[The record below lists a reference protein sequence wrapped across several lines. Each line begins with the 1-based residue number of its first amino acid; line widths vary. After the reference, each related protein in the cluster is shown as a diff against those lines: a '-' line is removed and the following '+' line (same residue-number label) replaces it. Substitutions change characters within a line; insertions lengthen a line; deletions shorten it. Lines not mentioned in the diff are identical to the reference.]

1 MDALYI
7 SDTSANAYVSG
18 GQQHVVAAIAH
29 RRSRFFPDSPTIY
42 ETVKL
47 TADQQ
52 WLFDFRGKLE
62 DLGRILMVPPGLP
75 PGRLAT
81 LQAAVKATLADP
93 ALLAEGERSQR
104 YIDYL
109 DAVTTRRNAQ
119 AVVSELSAGER
130 KRVQDIL
137 AKAR

>member
-1 MDALYI
+1 MGR
-7 SDTSANAYVSG
+7 VK
-18 GQQHVVAAIAH
+18 
-29 RRSRFFPDSPTIY
+29 SRFFPDAPTIY
-42 ETVKL
+42 EAVKL
-47 TADQQ
+47 TSDQQ

-62 DLGRILMVPPGLP
+62 DLGRILLVPPGLP

-81 LQAAVKATLADP
+81 LQAAVRETLSEP
-93 ALLAEGERSQR
+93 ALVAEGERSQR

-109 DAVTTRRNAQ
+109 EAGATRRNAQ
-119 AVVSELSAGER
+119 DVVANISPEQR